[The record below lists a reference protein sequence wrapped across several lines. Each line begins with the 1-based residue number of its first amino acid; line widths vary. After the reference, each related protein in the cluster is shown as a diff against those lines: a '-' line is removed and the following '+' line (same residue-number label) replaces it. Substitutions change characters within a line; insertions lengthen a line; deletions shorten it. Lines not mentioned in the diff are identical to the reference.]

1 LSPLSIGAP
10 LAAALV
16 AIFCGFAGVALAGGR
31 RFRYIVPASGLL
43 LAGVALFGLI
53 PELAGEIGWGPTLLL
68 AGAAYGALTL
78 LDMRGYAV
86 CPSCSHGEKF
96 AGSLVAATA
105 AHAFIDGWGIA
116 ASRGLG
122 ATGAAITFAIMLHKA
137 PEGLALG
144 GLLRQSA
151 PRASTAAAL
160 CAVAEIPTVAG
171 GAVGFWGTPPQWMG
185 YVLAAVSG
193 MFLFLGVHAISAA
206 KGQPEPT
213 VPAA

>member
-1 LSPLSIGAP
+1 LSPLSIAAP

-16 AIFCGFAGVALAGGR
+16 AISCGLAGIALAGGR
-31 RFRYIVPASGLL
+31 RVRYIVPVSGLL
-43 LAGVALFGLI
+43 LSAVALFGLI
-53 PELAGEIGWGPTLLL
+53 PELGGEIGWAPTLLL
-68 AGAAYGALTL
+68 AAGSYGALTL

-96 AGSLVAATA
+96 AGSLVTATA
-105 AHAFIDGWGIA
+105 IHAFIDGWGIA
-116 ASRGLG
+116 ASRNLG
-122 ATGAAITFAIMLHKA
+122 AAGAAITFAILLHKA

-144 GLLRQSA
+144 GLLRQST
-151 PRASTAAAL
+151 PRAATAVSL
-160 CAVAEIPTVAG
+160 CVAAEIPTIAG
-171 GAVGFWGTPPQWMG
+171 GAVGFWGTPPGWIE

-206 KGQPEPT
+206 RGQPEPT

>member
-1 LSPLSIGAP
+1 LSPLTIGAP

-16 AIFCGFAGVALAGGR
+16 AIFCGFAGIALAGGR
-31 RFRYIVPASGLL
+31 RVRYIVPASGLL
-43 LAGVALFGLI
+43 LSAVALFGLI
-53 PELAGEIGWGPTLLL
+53 PELAGQIGWAPTLAL
-68 AGAAYGALTL
+68 AAVSYGVLTL

-96 AGSLVAATA
+96 AGSLVTATA
-105 AHAFIDGWGIA
+105 VHAFIDGWGIA
-116 ASRGLG
+116 ASRDLG
-122 ATGAAITFAIMLHKA
+122 AAGAAITFAILLHKA

-144 GLLRQSA
+144 SLLRQSTT
-151 PRASTAAAL
+151 RTATAFGLCIAAE
-160 CAVAEIPTVAG
+160 VPTVAG
-171 GAVGFWGTPPQWMG
+171 GAVGFWGTPPEWMQ

>member
-1 LSPLSIGAP
+1 LSPLNIVAP

-16 AIFCGFAGVALAGGR
+16 AIFCGFAGIALAGGR
-31 RFRYIVPASGLL
+31 RVRYIVPVSGLL
-43 LAGVALFGLI
+43 LSAVALFGLI
-53 PELAGEIGWGPTLLL
+53 PELGGQIGWAPTLLL
-68 AGAAYGALTL
+68 AAASYAALTL

-96 AGSLVAATA
+96 AGSLVTATA
-105 AHAFIDGWGIA
+105 VHAFIDGWGIA
-116 ASRGLG
+116 ASRNLG
-122 ATGAAITFAIMLHKA
+122 AAGAAITFAILLHKA

-144 GLLRQSA
+144 GLLRQS
-151 PRASTAAAL
+151 TARTATAMAL
-160 CAVAEIPTVAG
+160 CIAAEVPTIAG
-171 GAVGFWGTPPQWMG
+171 GAVGFWGTPPEWME

-213 VPAA
+213 APAA